1 MEEVTVIFSKSYLPF
16 SVLIRMFTFSKWS
29 HVGIVDGTRVIE
41 STGKHGVSEGSLF
54 SFIDRNHAYA
64 TRKFTVTKEQKQI
77 ILDTMRSQI
86 GKKYDFRAIFG
97 MPFKRDWQEDDC
109 WFCSELIAYAFDKAG
124 VPLVSKNAVHRVT
137 PEDIWKLVE

>member
-1 MEEVTVIFSKSYLPF
+1 MEEITVIFSKNHLPLSWF
-16 SVLIRMFTFSKWS
+16 IRAFTFSKWS
-29 HVGIVDGTRVIE
+29 HCAVVDGTKVVE
-41 STGKHGVSEGSLF
+41 STGAKGVNEGSLF
-54 SFIDRNHAYA
+54 SFIDRNYTYA